1 MSIFQYGVNRAY
13 ALLIFLLLGVHNPLW
28 SATTLNKTVVSDVAP
43 VSSSQAQECVIA
55 LHGLARTARSMEKM
69 SLALIE
75 SGYAVANIDYPS
87 RERTV
92 QELASPTIKQGL
104 DSCDEQGAKIVHF
117 VTHSMGGILVRQ
129 YLSENIMGNLGRVVM
144 LAPPNKGSEVVDAL
158 GDVPGYEFLN
168 GPAGMQLGTD
178 QRSVPLMLG
187 PADFDLGIIAGTRSI
202 NLLLSTL
209 LPNSDDGK
217 VSVART
223 QIEGMCDFLVLDVT
237 HTFIMKNDKVID
249 QVLHYLQNG
258 RFSKT
263 EETDTN
269 RHQRIQ
275 TQRPAQCQ

>member
-1 MSIFQYGVNRAY
+1 MCICQYSVKSGYV
-13 ALLIFLLLGVHNPLW
+13 LLFFLLFGTHSPVW
-28 SATTLNKTVVSDVAP
+28 GATTSKRSVVSDAAQVNSAH
-43 VSSSQAQECVIA
+43 AQECVIA

-75 SGYAVANIDYPS
+75 SGYAIANIDYPS

-104 DSCDEQGAKIVHF
+104 DSCEEQGATTVHF

-129 YLSENIMGNLGRVVM
+129 YLSENNLDYLGRVVM

-158 GDVPGYEFLN
+158 GDIPGFEFLN

-178 QRSVPLMLG
+178 QGSVPLMLG
-187 PADFDLGIIAGTRSI
+187 PADFDLGIIAGTRSV

-237 HTFIMKNDKVID
+237 HTFIMKNDEVID
-249 QVLHYLQNG
+249 QVLHYLDNG
-258 RFSKT
+258 RFKKIEKT
-263 EETDTN
+263 ETKN
-269 RHQRIQ
+269 HQSIQ
-275 TQRPAQCQ
+275 TERPTQCR

>member
-1 MSIFQYGVNRAY
+1 
-13 ALLIFLLLGVHNPLW
+13 
-28 SATTLNKTVVSDVAP
+28 
-43 VSSSQAQECVIA
+43 
-55 LHGLARTARSMEKM
+55 MEKM

-258 RFSKT
+258 RFDKT